1 MINLRYPGQY
11 YDQETG
17 LHYNYFRDYDPTIG
31 QYVQS
36 DPIGLQGGL
45 STYAYVGGNP
55 LSFIDSN
62 GLSRDKG
69 NLGPLIGNILD
80 KLLPPYNM
88 QGDDDE
94 SDSIWG
100 DGTRDHPSHDDE
112 ADALDTPLD
121 ATCEELA
128 WAIGVLEAAIEWRK
142 EKIRCATRRGDG
154 MSE

>member
-1 MINLRYPGQY
+1 
-11 YDQETG
+11 
-17 LHYNYFRDYDPTIG
+17 
-31 QYVQS
+31 
-36 DPIGLQGGL
+36 L

-142 EKIRCATRRGDG
+142 EKIREYGWNNPRAPGHRRRIQILQAKLEKLRREYALRC
-154 MSE
+154 SNACL